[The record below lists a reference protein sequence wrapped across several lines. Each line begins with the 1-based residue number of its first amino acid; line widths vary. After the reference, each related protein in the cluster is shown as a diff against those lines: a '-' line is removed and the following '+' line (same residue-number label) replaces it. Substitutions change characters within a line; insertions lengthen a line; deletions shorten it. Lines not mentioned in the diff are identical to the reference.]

1 MTLIYETQGIEKFSE
16 VNKEIVLKKVEEL
29 GFTSIQEVSEALK
42 EVAKRNNYIRSLL
55 NSKSWEKWSKH
66 QISYITP
73 KLLEKEPFVT
83 KYLLEGQVQPIGII
97 EDKSYG
103 DPYEY
108 IDYFG
113 DCKHL
118 QLELAEITQK
128 DQNTK
133 IVLYKYKYLK
143 IERLEIKISL
153 GEELSQD
160 EIKYLF
166 NSSEEKERETLKD
179 GWVLSKIE
187 FNGDTYEVKWK
198 K

>member
-29 GFTSIQEVSEALK
+29 GFTSIQEVSESLK

-55 NSKSWEKWSKH
+55 NSKSWEKWSES

-97 EDKSYG
+97 EDESYG
-103 DPYEY
+103 DPYKY

-143 IERLEIKISL
+143 IERLEIKLSL

-187 FNGDTYEVKWK
+187 FNGNTYEVKWK